1 MSDMPAG
8 STRLP
13 AAGGPPSSA
22 EDEDNASAADPI
34 STRTDDA
41 GEGTNAASG
50 PETTE
55 AAETTEP
62 AEAAEAAEPAETTEP
77 AEAAEADTPA
87 SGARRSRGPVDLAR
101 LEQEGEIAADYL
113 EGLLDIADLDGDID
127 MDVEGERAA
136 VSIVAG
142 EEAAGSDELRDLVG
156 RNGEVLEALQ
166 ELTRLAVLTATGER
180 SRLMLDINGHRLARR
195 EELTLLGTQTAQ
207 RANETREAIRLA
219 PMSPFE
225 RKVVHDAVAAL
236 GARSESEGE
245 EPQRRVVVLPA

>member
-1 MSDMPAG
+1 MSDVPAS

-13 AAGGPPSSA
+13 AGDPVSSA
-22 EDEDNASAADPI
+22 VDEVNAASANPTSAG
-34 STRTDDA
+34 TDDA
-41 GEGTNAASG
+41 GEGMTAAHG
-50 PETTE
+50 PEAT
-55 AAETTEP
+55 
-62 AEAAEAAEPAETTEP
+62 EAAEAAEVTK
-77 AEAAEADTPA
+77 AATPA
-87 SGARRSRGPVDLAR
+87 SGGRRSRGPVDLAR

-142 EEAAGSDELRDLVG
+142 EESAGSDELRDLVG

>member
-1 MSDMPAG
+1 MSDTTA
-8 STRLP
+8 STTREQ
-13 AAGGPPSSA
+13 AGGG
-22 EDEDNASAADPI
+22 NASASDEGVGGSADAQ
-34 STRTDDA
+34 A
-41 GEGTNAASG
+41 GSIPVGPTAPEAVGDTEDSG
-50 PETTE
+50 PATP
-55 AAETTEP
+55 P
-62 AEAAEAAEPAETTEP
+62 AV
-77 AEAAEADTPA
+77 
-87 SGARRSRGPVDLAR
+87 GARPSRGPVDLAR

-142 EEAAGSDELRDLVG
+142 EESVGSDELRDLVG

-180 SRLMLDINGHRLARR
+180 SRLMLDIDGYRLARR

-207 RANETREAIRLA
+207 RVNQTREAVRLA